1 MKNLPKIL
9 IPFAIVVLIGGFYL
23 FTVWKHRQEPGV
35 AGHKAPEQ
43 QLTADDVA
51 VVRQEFPQ
59 HYEDLADLQGKSVWM
74 KNGYSM
80 PYYPYAGG
88 RVEWTKQAGLIPPDQ
103 QLEIKKF
110 IKASVP
116 ASVHDKVEHGDHQAM
131 AVFSLP
137 GGKELYAT
145 PVGYMEGNQEA
156 YYCDLLFYYDDPH
169 TIYTHWPKE
178 LWATIDAHQVKPGM
192 SELQVRTSI
201 GMNMHPDGD
210 KEGDRSVT
218 YDVNGKQYTIAFAH
232 NKATSIQTK

>member
-1 MKNLPKIL
+1 MHLGAAFHEKGKRVLVIDADGQNTLVHWSSASGDSDTG
-9 IPFAIVVLIGGFYL
+9 IPFPVVN
-23 FTVWKHRQEPGV
+23 
-35 AGHKAPEQ
+35 
-43 QLTADDVA
+43 
-51 VVRQEFPQ
+51 
-59 HYEDLADLQGKSVWM
+59 LAE
-74 KNGYSM
+74 
-80 PYYPYAGG
+80 AGG
-88 RVEWTKQAGLIPPDQ
+88 QIHR
-103 QLEIKKF
+103 EIKKF

-210 KEGDRSVT
+210 KEGDRTVT